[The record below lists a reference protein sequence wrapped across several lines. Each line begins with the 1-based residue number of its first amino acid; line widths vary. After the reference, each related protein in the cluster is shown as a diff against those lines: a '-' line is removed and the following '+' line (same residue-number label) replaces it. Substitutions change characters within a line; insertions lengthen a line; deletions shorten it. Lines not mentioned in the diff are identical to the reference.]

1 MASLHSILS
10 TVDGS
15 QPSIHAAAAAMMRH
29 YDKSAGV
36 AVNEWRSCL
45 YSITS
50 ATQILPLLYICNE
63 VLQNSKRNRGTK
75 FLEAFSPILGQ
86 ALQYMC
92 QKDTSLVE
100 KVRRTAKIWGDRAV
114 YSPRFISALLQGLES
129 FRNQTSEPTSTPTS
143 GFSPMNTEEP
153 STNITTTTT
162 TSPSLEDLLA
172 PDPLSSDS
180 DTAYD
185 NNNNNDDDDDNNQ
198 DDDNDDNEFGTSTTA
213 SLLHITVDASQINNQ
228 SPTLPHS
235 KRHPK
240 RQSHLRR
247 KRRKSVLS
255 TTSLMDLWNQVA
267 SLQQS
272 LETSKTIVAGI
283 HDDHLT
289 EHGMDLLVGDELME
303 AYQKVKEY
311 QTLVHKERVQLHKI
325 AQDHRALEREAI
337 RYIHWCRSTM
347 VQDNEDLEV
356 CTMLE
361 QELRHL
367 IPVHHK
373 ARLARDERRATEA
386 VAAQKSAEE
395 RYRRQELEERKK
407 LLEAAMKKQDV
418 AEEGMVWNPTTQEY
432 QYLNTNEDW
441 RN

>member
-1 MASLHSILS
+1 
-10 TVDGS
+10 
-15 QPSIHAAAAAMMRH
+15 MMRH

-45 YSITS
+45 QATTS
-50 ATQILPLLYICNE
+50 PNQILPLLYICNE

-92 QKDTSLVE
+92 QKDNSLVE

-114 YSPRFISALLQGLES
+114 YSPRFIAALLQGLES
-129 FRNQTSEPTSTPTS
+129 FRNQTNEALSTPIS
-143 GFSPMNTEEP
+143 GFSPTNTEEP
-153 STNITTTTT
+153 FTNITTTTTAT

-172 PDPLSSDS
+172 PDPLSES
-180 DTAYD
+180 DTAD
-185 NNNNNDDDDDNNQ
+185 NNNNNDDDE
-198 DDDNDDNEFGTSTTA
+198 DNDDNDNNQEDDENEFGSSNTA
-213 SLLHITVDASQINNQ
+213 SLLHVTVDASQINNE
-228 SPTLPHS
+228 SPTRSHG
-235 KRHPK
+235 KRHTK
-240 RQSHLRR
+240 RQPHLRR

-311 QTLVHKERVQLHKI
+311 QTLVHKERLQLHKI

-337 RYIHWCRSTM
+337 RYIHWCRSTL

-395 RYRRQELEERKK
+395 RYRRQELEERKR